1 MVFNQKKDKNEQYEC
16 IKCGKFFRSR
26 CGVMFHVERNKEC
39 FVKEEEKIR
48 LTESVAHSVADY

>member
-26 CGVMFHVERNKEC
+26 CGVMFHIERNKEC

-48 LTESVAHSVADY
+48 LTEAVADY